1 MQGGRRSV
9 RCTFQLSTSVVLE
22 ACWDVRGLTLDAV
35 LWADVFSTSQQ
46 LGITHTAKMK
56 RDGTAEIIGVM
67 AVDFE
72 LSSLSRF
79 LKDSVAGTNSWAYL
93 VEVEGP
99 AAGSLLATSFD
110 APLSDLNGARCH
122 ATGHL
127 TSSSGARTRV
137 LQSDS
142 IYASAVKLSAA
153 GWRQTSDGEVLTNTV
168 SGNRTQGQSFEAVA
182 KRFTLDNLQWLLV
195 VGQDIDCARNE
206 RWLFGQC
213 EDCPE
218 GQVPSDDRD
227 CVVCGQQFPGTVSD
241 EFVSASAGG
250 VSCVCPVGSYSVR
263 QPGEPNTCRPCSELV
278 QSAIGFDRTIKN
290 VRWDQSSVC
299 PGGVTAETTICPL
312 NDVWIEIHE
321 PAEGVNTYSK
331 TRVNLLQC
339 PACVSRPCANETD
352 VDRVGLSHI
361 AVCKTHH
368 EGFLC
373 ADCEAEYKLV
383 EGECVECKK
392 VDYKWMI
399 VEVLTAAAI
408 GFGLLSKTWRS
419 VCKPDDAPDVF
430 KAMDVHEDGFLDT
443 GEIRALLIRMGNP
456 IAASKMFDQTLADMK
471 GKSLYPGVRFSKQ
484 RSWLPQ
490 KLGGLPPPDEK
501 VKQQLRV
508 SSVSLLEFL
517 DWCKANQNRAIV
529 STFTFGV
536 QTFGLIAAESSDFTM
551 AELLNLDVSKAAK
564 TCRMPNCGLFCGM
577 MGMGVMPLAG
587 ILTIYVGIW
596 FMSSRVPMEWEETTL
611 QPEEEGALNRTT
623 DGSTLTKTTS
633 HKKALQGLPMGW
645 HHLQQGC
652 LQVFLFCFAPIT
664 RQCASLLMC
673 RTVPNGP
680 GTVTTRLVSNLSLEC
695 WSGAHMIAAILSVI
709 LLILFAGV
717 GPMVLWY
724 FTRERVQKIPE
735 AFGTTPQTP
744 NKDLT
749 KVKPSLCRPASF
761 LSYERL
767 TPEVRESFGLHHSDE
782 QVRLRLEA
790 VPTLN
795 PKAWDSLTM
804 ATRAEKYWWFIA
816 ILMLKLLVNGIFL
829 VGKAM
834 EYNWAMWLQ
843 IALMTAAF
851 LSHYHHPYVLA
862 SDNHQEQM
870 TFLGLAL
877 TLSITNSGVT
887 YSGTWRWFHVLVV
900 LAVVLVGVG
909 FFFKTMYQTSQ
920 EKKARSERVKAGE
933 RDLEQFTRE
942 VFSTTVP
949 TYLPG
954 QLNIL
959 STNQL
964 CIGFLYHVRR

>member
-1 MQGGRRSV
+1 
-9 RCTFQLSTSVVLE
+9 
-22 ACWDVRGLTLDAV
+22 
-35 LWADVFSTSQQ
+35 
-46 LGITHTAKMK
+46 MK
-56 RDGTAEIIGVM
+56 RDGTDDTIGVL

-72 LSSLSRF
+72 LSSLSNF
-79 LKDSVAGTNSWAYL
+79 LQDSVAGTTTWAYL

-99 AAGSLLATSFD
+99 DAGKLLATSFG
-110 APLSDLNGARCH
+110 APLSDPAGARCS

-127 TSSSGARTRV
+127 TDSAGARIRV
-137 LQSDS
+137 LQADS
-142 IYASAVKLSAA
+142 IYASAVKLSEE

-182 KRFTLDNLQWLLV
+182 KRFTLGNLQWLLV

-218 GQVPSDDRD
+218 GQVPSDDRT
-227 CVVCGQQFPGTVSD
+227 CIVCGQEFPGTVSD
-241 EFVSASAGG
+241 EFVSTGGG
-250 VSCVCPVGSYSVR
+250 VACVCPVGSYSVR
-263 QPGEPNTCRPCSELV
+263 QPGEANTCRPCSELI
-278 QSAIGFDRTIKN
+278 QSAAGFDKTIKN

-299 PGGVTAETTICPL
+299 PGGVTAETNICPL
-312 NDVWIEIHE
+312 NSVWIEIQE
-321 PAEGVNTYSK
+321 PAEGVNEYIK
-331 TRVNLLQC
+331 TQVNLLQC
-339 PACVSRPCANETD
+339 PACVSRPCANDTD

-373 ADCEAEYKLV
+373 ADCEEEYKFV
-383 EGECVECKK
+383 EGQCVECKK

-408 GFGLLSKTWRS
+408 GFLILSKTWRS

-430 KAMDVHEDGFLDT
+430 RAMDVHEDGFLDT
-443 GEIRALLIRMGNP
+443 TEVRALLIRMGNP

-471 GKSLYPGVRFSKQ
+471 GKSLYHGVKFSKQ
-484 RSWLPQ
+484 RTWLPQ
-490 KLGGLPPPDEK
+490 KLGGIPPPEK
-501 VKQQLRV
+501 EVVEQLRL
-508 SSVSLLEFL
+508 SSISLQEFL
-517 DWCKANQNRAIV
+517 DWCEANQNRAIV

-577 MGMGVMPLAG
+577 MGMGVMPLVG
-587 ILTIYVGIW
+587 VLTIYVGIW
-596 FMSSRVPMEWEETTL
+596 FMSSHVAMEWEETTIE
-611 QPEEEGALNRTT
+611 PEEGGALDTTTKEQNEPKESGALTRTT
-623 DGSTLTKTTS
+623 SKRVS
-633 HKKALQGLPMGW
+633 KQGLPMGW

-652 LQVFLFCFAPIT
+652 LQLFLFCFAPVT

-695 WSGAHMIAAILSVI
+695 WSGPHMIAAILAVI

-724 FTRERVQKIPE
+724 FTRERVKKTQGDS
-735 AFGTTPQTP
+735 GTAPQTP
-744 NKDLT
+744 SKDLT
-749 KVKPSLCRPASF
+749 KGKPSLCKPASF

-767 TPEVRESFGLHHSDE
+767 DAKLRVTFGLTHPDE
-782 QVRLRLEA
+782 QVRKRLEA

-795 PKAWDSLTM
+795 PKAWDSLMM
-804 ATRAEKYWWFIA
+804 ATRDEKYWWFIA

-900 LAVVLVGVG
+900 LAAVLVGVA
-909 FFFKTMYQTSQ
+909 FFFKTMYQTAQ
-920 EKKARSERVKAGE
+920 AKKARFERVKEGE
-933 RDLEQFTRE
+933 KDLEKFTRD
-942 VFSTTVP
+942 VFSAIVP

-954 QLNIL
+954 Q
-959 STNQL
+959 
-964 CIGFLYHVRR
+964 FFD